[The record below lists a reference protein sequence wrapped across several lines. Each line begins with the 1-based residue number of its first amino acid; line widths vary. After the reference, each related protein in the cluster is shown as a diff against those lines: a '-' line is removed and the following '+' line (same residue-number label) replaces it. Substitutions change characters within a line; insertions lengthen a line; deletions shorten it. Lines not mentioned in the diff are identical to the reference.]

1 MFRLDH
7 NPKRSNLNNTLFR
20 RKYQNGYNKSNNL
33 KNEHDID
40 RNDEW
45 FLSQENK
52 RAFISPINILD
63 KVKAII
69 SNIGSN
75 QCVSDQKD
83 GT

>member
-1 MFRLDH
+1 M
-7 NPKRSNLNNTLFR
+7 
-20 RKYQNGYNKSNNL
+20 

>member
-1 MFRLDH
+1 M
-7 NPKRSNLNNTLFR
+7 
-20 RKYQNGYNKSNNL
+20 

-63 KVKAII
+63 KVKTII

-75 QCVSDQKD
+75 QCVSDQPKRWNIRWD
-83 GT
+83 KRINIIRNDINNGNRSRIE